1 MLMMDTSL
9 PAQITR
15 ILYCEQQSLDFGNVL
30 EFKLFKEILFLT
42 KTKKRVVQPA
52 TQNSLDEEQSKNR
65 ISTTR

>member
-1 MLMMDTSL
+1 MLMMDTNL